1 MGSVLTVAMGIA
13 GWNCWYIKDVHFRGL
28 AVSPY
33 SILHSHVLPQIC
45 DETNQARG
53 FALITTMGG
62 IGRLLVC

>member
-1 MGSVLTVAMGIA
+1 MESLVYQRHTFQRFEYVTI
-13 GWNCWYIKDVHFRGL
+13 IF
-28 AVSPY
+28 
-33 SILHSHVLPQIC
+33 LHPHVWPQIC